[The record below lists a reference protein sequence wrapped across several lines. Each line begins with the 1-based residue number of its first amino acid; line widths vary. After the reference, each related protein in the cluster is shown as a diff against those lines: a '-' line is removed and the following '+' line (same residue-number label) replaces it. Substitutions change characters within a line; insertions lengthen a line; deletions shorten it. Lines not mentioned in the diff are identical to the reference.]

1 MFIFR
6 KLDILILNAAV
17 NELPY
22 TLTENGIETTF
33 QVNHL
38 GHFYMVRLLEKKLI
52 QSSTR
57 IVFVSSESHRFSTL
71 NKENI
76 DQDWRQGN
84 FIQYFFDFIN

>member
-71 NKENI
+71 NKENV
-76 DQDWRQGN
+76 DQDWRQ
-84 FIQYFFDFIN
+84 

>member
-1 MFIFR
+1 M
-6 KLDILILNAAV
+6 NAAI
-17 NELPY
+17 NALPY
-22 TLTENGIETTF
+22 LLTEDGFETTF

-52 QSSTR
+52 ESSTR

-76 DQDWRQGN
+76 DQDWRQES
-84 FIQYFFDFIN
+84 FFFDIFHN